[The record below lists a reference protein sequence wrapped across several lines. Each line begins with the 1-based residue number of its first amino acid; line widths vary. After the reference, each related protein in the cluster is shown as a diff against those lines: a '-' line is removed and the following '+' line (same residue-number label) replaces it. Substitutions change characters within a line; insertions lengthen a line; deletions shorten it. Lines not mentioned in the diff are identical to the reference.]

1 VNDKYIKTLFE
12 NHPRPWRWKMFGPDD
27 EFIRDSNGNALVTV
41 GFNSSQR
48 EVIGELIIDVINK
61 LKKA

>member
-1 VNDKYIKTLFE
+1 
-12 NHPRPWRWKMFGPDD
+12 MFGPDD